1 VAKQYEYSEIFESIK
16 KVVPSSVQIYLV
28 GGAVRDI
35 ILGRKVRDFDFVIEG
50 LVRPVG
56 RNLANELNGKFY
68 VLDDD
73 RNMVR
78 VLLNADSDEY
88 YCIDISQL
96 NGSTLEEDLYSRD
109 FTINAIAIDFIQKNK
124 FIDPMGGVSD
134 LKEKKLR
141 MCNLES
147 LKSDPLRGMRAI
159 RMAVDYDLTM
169 DSDLI
174 HALNE
179 IRPFLSVAS
188 VERYR
193 DELFKILDGEKT
205 VTAVQLLDK
214 YAFLDFL
221 FPGKYPTNDEALYD
235 WLRSAEHLINI
246 LAREFREDES
256 SNLIS
261 GMAVLKLGSF
271 RDKLNEFFYND
282 NNLIHERRSLLIFS
296 IIARFYR
303 TEENSRS
310 VSEILKSRSKKML
323 LSTAEMK
330 LIIKSYEAFMELHSL
345 FNLEEYS
352 DVVIYRYFQKFG
364 DYGIDGIFLKLI
376 ETHINK
382 DILRDSAQWT
392 KVLDHVARYFDA
404 WFNHFD
410 TIIKPKPL
418 LSGDQISKLFNIP
431 AGPEIGELKNAILEA
446 QIENLI
452 TDREG
457 AIKFTRN
464 LIESS

>member
-1 VAKQYEYSEIFESIK
+1 MAKQYEYSEIFESIK

-147 LKSDPLRGMRAI
+147 IKSDPLRGMRAI

-205 VTAVQLLDK
+205 VTAVRLLDK

-221 FPGKYPTNDEALYD
+221 FPGKNPTNDEALYD

-330 LIIKSYEAFMELHSL
+330 LIIKSFEAFMELHSL

>member
-1 VAKQYEYSEIFESIK
+1 MAKQYDYSEIFESIK

-35 ILGRKVRDFDFVIEG
+35 ILGKKVRDFDFVIEG

-147 LKSDPLRGMRAI
+147 IKSDPLRGMRAI

-205 VTAVQLLDK
+205 VTAVRLLDK

-221 FPGKYPTNDEALYD
+221 FPGKNPTNDEALYD

-271 RDKLNEFFYND
+271 RDQLNKFFYHD

-392 KVLDHVARYFDA
+392 KVLDHAARYFDA

>member
-1 VAKQYEYSEIFESIK
+1 MAKQYDYSEIFESIK

-35 ILGRKVRDFDFVIEG
+35 ILGKKVRDFDFVIEG

-147 LKSDPLRGMRAI
+147 IKSDPLRGMRAI
-159 RMAVDYDLTM
+159 RMAVDYDLAM

-179 IRPFLSVAS
+179 IQPFLSVAS

-205 VTAVQLLDK
+205 VTAVRLLDK

-221 FPGKYPTNDEALYD
+221 FPGKNPTNDEALYD

-271 RDKLNEFFYND
+271 RDQLNEFFYHD

-382 DILRDSAQWT
+382 DILRDSALWT
-392 KVLDHVARYFDA
+392 KVLDHAARYFDA

>member
-1 VAKQYEYSEIFESIK
+1 MAKQYEYSEIFESIK

-188 VERYR
+188 IERYR

-221 FPGKYPTNDEALYD
+221 FPGKYPTNNEALYD

-271 RDKLNEFFYND
+271 RDQLNEFFYND

-330 LIIKSYEAFMELHSL
+330 LIIKSFEAFMELHSL

>member
-1 VAKQYEYSEIFESIK
+1 MAKKYEYSEIFESIK

-147 LKSDPLRGMRAI
+147 IKSDPLRGMRAI

-205 VTAVQLLDK
+205 VTAVRLLDK

-221 FPGKYPTNDEALYD
+221 FPGKNPTNDEALYD
-235 WLRSAEHLINI
+235 SLRSAEHLINI

-271 RDKLNEFFYND
+271 RDQLNEFFYHD

>member
-1 VAKQYEYSEIFESIK
+1 MAKQYDYSEIFESIK

-35 ILGRKVRDFDFVIEG
+35 ILGKKVRDFDFVIEG

-147 LKSDPLRGMRAI
+147 IKSDPLRGMRAI

-169 DSDLI
+169 DGDLI

-205 VTAVQLLDK
+205 VTAVRLLDK

-221 FPGKYPTNDEALYD
+221 FPGKNPTNDEALYD

-271 RDKLNEFFYND
+271 RDQLNEFFYHD

-382 DILRDSAQWT
+382 DILRDSAIWT
-392 KVLDHVARYFDA
+392 KVLDHAARYFDA

>member
-1 VAKQYEYSEIFESIK
+1 MAKQYDYSEIFESIK

-35 ILGRKVRDFDFVIEG
+35 ILGKKVRDFDFVIEG

-147 LKSDPLRGMRAI
+147 IKSDPLRGMRAI

-174 HALNE
+174 QALNE
-179 IRPFLSVAS
+179 IQPFLSVAS

-205 VTAVQLLDK
+205 VTAVRLLDK

-221 FPGKYPTNDEALYD
+221 FPGKNPTNDEALYD
-235 WLRSAEHLINI
+235 SLRSAEHLINI

-271 RDKLNEFFYND
+271 RDQLNEFFYHD

-382 DILRDSAQWT
+382 DILRDSALWT
-392 KVLDHVARYFDA
+392 KVLDHAARYFDA

>member
-1 VAKQYEYSEIFESIK
+1 MAKQYEYSEIFESIK

-188 VERYR
+188 IERYR

-221 FPGKYPTNDEALYD
+221 FPGKYPTNNEALYD

-271 RDKLNEFFYND
+271 RDQLNEFFYND

-323 LSTAEMK
+323 LSTAEIK
-330 LIIKSYEAFMELHSL
+330 LIIKSFEAFMELHSL

-404 WFNHFD
+404 WFNQFD

>member
-1 VAKQYEYSEIFESIK
+1 MAKQYDYSEIFESIK

-35 ILGRKVRDFDFVIEG
+35 ILGKKVRDFDFVIEG

-147 LKSDPLRGMRAI
+147 IKSDPLRGMRAI

-169 DSDLI
+169 DGDLI

-205 VTAVQLLDK
+205 VTAVRLLDK

-221 FPGKYPTNDEALYD
+221 FPGKNPTNDEALYD

-271 RDKLNEFFYND
+271 RDQLNEYFYND

-330 LIIKSYEAFMELHSL
+330 LIIKSFEAFMELHSL

-382 DILRDSAQWT
+382 DILRDSALWT
-392 KVLDHVARYFDA
+392 KVLDHAARYFDA

>member
-1 VAKQYEYSEIFESIK
+1 MAKQYDYSEIFESIK
-16 KVVPSSVQIYLV
+16 KVVPSSMQIYLV

-35 ILGRKVRDFDFVIEG
+35 ILGKKVRDFDFVIEG

-147 LKSDPLRGMRAI
+147 IKSDPLRGMRAI

-205 VTAVQLLDK
+205 VTAVRLLDK

-221 FPGKYPTNDEALYD
+221 FPGKNPTNDEALYD
-235 WLRSAEHLINI
+235 SLRSAEHLINI

-271 RDKLNEFFYND
+271 RDQLNEFFYHD

-382 DILRDSAQWT
+382 DILRDSALWT
-392 KVLDHVARYFDA
+392 KVLDHAARYFDA

>member
-1 VAKQYEYSEIFESIK
+1 VAKQYDYSEIFESIK

-35 ILGRKVRDFDFVIEG
+35 ILGKKVRDFDFVIEG

-147 LKSDPLRGMRAI
+147 IKSDPLRGMRAI

-205 VTAVQLLDK
+205 VTAVRLLDK

-221 FPGKYPTNDEALYD
+221 FPGKNPTNDEVLYD

-271 RDKLNEFFYND
+271 RDQLNDFFYHD

-392 KVLDHVARYFDA
+392 KVLDHAARYFDA

-457 AIKFTRN
+457 AIRFTRN

>member
-1 VAKQYEYSEIFESIK
+1 MAKQYEYSEIFESIK

-147 LKSDPLRGMRAI
+147 IKSDPLRGMRAI

-188 VERYR
+188 IERYR

-205 VTAVQLLDK
+205 VTAVRLLDK

-221 FPGKYPTNDEALYD
+221 FPGKNPTNDEALYD

-271 RDKLNEFFYND
+271 RDQLNEFFYND